1 MTTRDCA
8 IVLMLV
14 LACSG
19 SEPGTADTSH
29 PSLTC
34 GYHPSTRI
42 TPSGVGALQIGL
54 SDSVVTSSCEV
65 LRDSMETDAEG
76 HPQRVM
82 VVRIGASSIRAEI
95 VNGSVWRLTI
105 QDSLLRTADGMGVG
119 TTLGE
124 LLREENLS
132 AGNGETGVFVLLS
145 RLCGLSFRIDPRA
158 PGIPRPWIVQNRKS
172 LARAPLTTPVDMVL
186 IVGRGPNCAA

>member
-19 SEPGTADTSH
+19 SKSGTADTSH

-34 GYHPSTRI
+34 GYDPSTRI

-54 SDSVVTSSCEV
+54 RDSVITSSCEV

-82 VVRIGASSIRAEI
+82 VVRIGPSSIRAEI
-95 VNGSVWRLTI
+95 VNGSVWRLTV